1 MAKTATLVRPERSE
15 NLITNQNSI
24 QYDYKSLDEAF
35 PKVEPGIQPFG
46 PFALFQ
52 IRHAKR
58 FTKGGL
64 ELVESARSTE
74 YYNTQTAKCI
84 ALGSLCFKIA
94 RNIRDDI
101 TGEDVEKLFD
111 YAEGPWF
118 KPGDFVR
125 VPKYGGDRFTAPY
138 TYKLDIGGETETVH
152 EEIIFAMFKAKDV
165 LGLVTGDPLKIRA
178 FYE

>member
-1 MAKTATLVRPERSE
+1 MARTATLVRPERSAS
-15 NLITNQNSI
+15 LVTDQNSI

-35 PKVEPGIQPFG
+35 PKIEPGIKPFG
-46 PFALFQ
+46 TYALFQ

-74 YYNTQTAKCI
+74 YYNTQIAKCI
-84 ALGSLCFKIA
+84 ALGQLCFKVA
-94 RNIRDDI
+94 RNVDDPI
-101 TGEDVEKLFD
+101 SGEPAEKLFD

-125 VPKYGGDRFTAPY
+125 IPKYGGDRFTAPH
-138 TYKLDIGGETETVH
+138 TYKIDIGGDTETVH
-152 EEIIFAMFKAKDV
+152 EDIIFVMFKAKDI
-165 LGLVTGDPLKIRA
+165 LGLVTGDPLSIRA